1 LPELVG
7 QLVHEGSRRQAA
19 PRSFSSDER
28 GCGISRNSDRRCL
41 SGVGVGRSSHRQM
54 VLPRSA
60 RPGLVHCI
68 AAALHSKRLVPSRP
82 GCLLCYI
89 TDRRQFP
96 GSDTDQRQRLL
107 DKIAEAALAGID
119 YIQLREKDLS
129 GRELEALAHHAVRVL
144 HAETQK
150 NAGSIPGTRLLINS
164 RTDIALATGA
174 DGVHL
179 RTDDILPSEVHDV
192 WTRSEPGSV
201 RPILGVSCH
210 SLTHVEK
217 AEQQG
222 ADFVLFGPVFE
233 KQGKQTTGL
242 EVL

>member
-1 LPELVG
+1 
-7 QLVHEGSRRQAA
+7 
-19 PRSFSSDER
+19 
-28 GCGISRNSDRRCL
+28 
-41 SGVGVGRSSHRQM
+41 M
-54 VLPRSA
+54 
-60 RPGLVHCI
+60 
-68 AAALHSKRLVPSRP
+68 
-82 GCLLCYI
+82 LCYI

-129 GRELEALAHHAVRVL
+129 ARELEALAHHAVRVL

-179 RTDDILPSEVHDV
+179 RADDILPSEVHEP
-192 WTRSEPGSV
+192 WMRSEPGSV

-210 SLTHVEK
+210 SVTDVEK

-242 EVL
+242 EVLRQASHRKVPVLALGGVTLANAATCLAAGAAGVAAIRLFQENNIAEVVRELDQR